1 MIPQDTVNKIL
12 DSAQIVD
19 VVSDFV
25 SLKRR
30 GANFIACCPFHNEKT
45 PSFYV
50 SPAKG
55 IYKCFGC
62 GKSGTAVGFV
72 MEHENMTYVEALKYL
87 ARKYGI
93 EVKEKEE
100 TPEEIAA
107 RQRSE
112 SLLLVLDYTEQF
124 FQKSLDTPEGKS
136 IGYAYFR
143 SRGLEDATIRKYGLG
158 WAPKSGNALATEAL
172 SKGYKEEFL
181 TTTGVCIKRHDG
193 SLCDKFYDRVIFP
206 IHSVSGRV
214 IGFGGRTLRSDY
226 KTANIGKYVNS
237 PQSEV
242 YDKSSTLYGIYFAK
256 SEIVRQNKCY
266 LVEGYL
272 DVLSM
277 HQLGITNV
285 VASSGTSLTIPQIRL
300 IKKFTDNVTV
310 MYDGDSAGIH
320 AALRGIDLILKEG
333 LNVRVVLIPDGD
345 DPDSYSRKHSLEE
358 VQSFLKSAEKDF
370 IVFKTELL
378 LGQAGDDPL
387 NKAGLINDITD
398 TLALVPDQIK
408 RAVYVQMTSQKFGI
422 SEDAI
427 YSRITD
433 TRQKMLENERKE
445 AERERMRAER
455 AEREEARVNANV
467 AEANAGVPS
476 EPLPVDYG
484 EPVDGIDGGYIPEG
498 YLPPEEVGEPAAEAP
513 ETPKVTSEEGI
524 LLENPVMAPSEKE
537 LLVLILKYGLET
549 LDFETDSEYYDKN
562 EKFTVADFIRDAIDG
577 REFANTVYRRTYNEY
592 FRLYDG
598 DATLTQ
604 DDIIR
609 KIMDGP
615 DRVMATLTGD
625 LTQDKY
631 LLTVKNFADSMT
643 SLSSFLVIN
652 VPRAILVYNS
662 KIVRMQEMEISEKLN
677 AMKHGE
683 CPEEEMMAMLE
694 KFQKTAALRKKIT
707 ERLGR
712 VQ

>member
-1 MIPQDTVNKIL
+1 MIPQDTVTKIL

-158 WAPKSGNALATEAL
+158 WAPKAGNALATEAL
-172 SKGYKEEFL
+172 AKGYKEEFL

-214 IGFGGRTLRSDY
+214 LGFGGRTLRSDY

-370 IVFKTELL
+370 IVFKTDLL

-455 AEREEARVNANV
+455 EEARVNANV
-467 AEANAGVPS
+467 SEANAGSSS

-562 EKFTVADFIRDAIDG
+562 EKFTVADFIRDAIAG

-662 KIVRMQEMEISEKLN
+662 KIVRMQEIEISEKLN

-683 CPEEEMMAMLE
+683 CPEEEMMALLE
-694 KFQKTAALRKKIT
+694 KFQKTAALRKIIM

>member
-158 WAPKSGNALATEAL
+158 WAPKSGNALAAEAL

-370 IVFKTELL
+370 IVFKTDLL

-445 AERERMRAER
+445 AERERMRAG
-455 AEREEARVNANV
+455 REEARVNANV
-467 AEANAGVPS
+467 AEANAGAPS

-484 EPVDGIDGGYIPEG
+484 EPVDSIDGGYIPEG

-615 DRVMATLTGD
+615 DRVMATLAGD

-662 KIVRMQEMEISEKLN
+662 KIVRMQEIEISEKLN

-683 CPEEEMMAMLE
+683 CPEEEMMALLE

>member
-158 WAPKSGNALATEAL
+158 WAPKARNALATEAL

-370 IVFKTELL
+370 IVFKTDLL

-455 AEREEARVNANV
+455 EEARVNANV
-467 AEANAGVPS
+467 AEANAGAPS
-476 EPLPVDYG
+476 ELLPVDYG

-662 KIVRMQEMEISEKLN
+662 KIVRMQEIEISEKLN

-683 CPEEEMMAMLE
+683 CQEEEMMALLE

>member
-30 GANFIACCPFHNEKT
+30 GANFVACCPFHNEKT

-62 GKSGTAVGFV
+62 GKSGTAIGFV

-158 WAPKSGNALATEAL
+158 WAPKAGNALATEAL

-370 IVFKTELL
+370 IVFKTDLL

-422 SEDAI
+422 GEDAI

-455 AEREEARVNANV
+455 EEARVNANV
-467 AEANAGVPS
+467 AEANAGAPS

-498 YLPPEEVGEPAAEAP
+498 YLPTEEVGEPAAEAP

-577 REFANTVYRRTYNEY
+577 REFANTVYRKTYNEY

-662 KIVRMQEMEISEKLN
+662 KIVRMQEIEISEKLN

-683 CPEEEMMAMLE
+683 CPEEEMMALLE

>member
-136 IGYAYFR
+136 IGYTYFR

-158 WAPKSGNALATEAL
+158 WAPKAGNALATEAL
-172 SKGYKEEFL
+172 AKGYKEEFL

-370 IVFKTELL
+370 IVFKTDLL

-455 AEREEARVNANV
+455 EEARVNANV
-467 AEANAGVPS
+467 AEANAGAPS

-577 REFANTVYRRTYNEY
+577 REFANTVYRKTYNEY

-662 KIVRMQEMEISEKLN
+662 KIVRMQEIEISEKLN

-683 CPEEEMMAMLE
+683 CPEEEMMALLE

>member
-214 IGFGGRTLRSDY
+214 LGFGGRTLRSDY

-370 IVFKTELL
+370 IVFKTDLL

-455 AEREEARVNANV
+455 EEARVNANV
-467 AEANAGVPS
+467 AEANAGAPS

-662 KIVRMQEMEISEKLN
+662 KIVRMQEIEISEKLN

-683 CPEEEMMAMLE
+683 CPEEEMMALLE

>member
-1 MIPQDTVNKIL
+1 MIPQDTVTKIL

-50 SPAKG
+50 SPSKG

-158 WAPKSGNALATEAL
+158 WAPKAGNALAAEAL
-172 SKGYKEEFL
+172 SKGSKEEFL

-214 IGFGGRTLRSDY
+214 LGFGGRTLRSDY

-370 IVFKTELL
+370 IVFKTDLL

-422 SEDAI
+422 SEDVI

-455 AEREEARVNANV
+455 EEARVNANV
-467 AEANAGVPS
+467 SEANAGVPS

-498 YLPPEEVGEPAAEAP
+498 YLPPEEMGEQASEAP

-609 KIMDGP
+609 KIMDGS

-662 KIVRMQEMEISEKLN
+662 KIVRMQEIEISEKLN

-683 CPEEEMMAMLE
+683 CPEEEMMALLE
-694 KFQKTAALRKKIT
+694 KFQKTAALRKIIT

>member
-158 WAPKSGNALATEAL
+158 WAPKAGNALATEAL
-172 SKGYKEEFL
+172 AKGYKEEFL

-214 IGFGGRTLRSDY
+214 LGFGGRTLRSDY

-370 IVFKTELL
+370 IVFKTDLL

-445 AERERMRAER
+445 AERERMR

-662 KIVRMQEMEISEKLN
+662 KIVRMQEIEISEKLN

-683 CPEEEMMAMLE
+683 CPEEEMMALLE

>member
-1 MIPQDTVNKIL
+1 MIPQDTVTKIL

-50 SPAKG
+50 SPSKG

-62 GKSGTAVGFV
+62 GKSGTSVGFV

-158 WAPKSGNALATEAL
+158 WAPKAGNALATEAL
-172 SKGYKEEFL
+172 AKGYKEEFL

-214 IGFGGRTLRSDY
+214 LGFGGRTLRSDY
-226 KTANIGKYVNS
+226 KIANIGKYVNS

-370 IVFKTELL
+370 IVFKTDLL

-433 TRQKMLENERKE
+433 TRQKMLENDRKE
-445 AERERMRAER
+445 AERERMR

-467 AEANAGVPS
+467 AEANAGAPS

-662 KIVRMQEMEISEKLN
+662 KIVRMQEIEISEKLN

-683 CPEEEMMAMLE
+683 CPEEEMMALLE

>member
-158 WAPKSGNALATEAL
+158 WAPKAGNSLATEAL
-172 SKGYKEEFL
+172 AKGYKEEFL

-214 IGFGGRTLRSDY
+214 LGFGGRTLRSDY

-370 IVFKTELL
+370 IVFKTDLL

-455 AEREEARVNANV
+455 EEARVNANV
-467 AEANAGVPS
+467 AEANAGAPS

-484 EPVDGIDGGYIPEG
+484 EPVDSIDGGYIPEG
-498 YLPPEEVGEPAAEAP
+498 YLPPEEMGEPAAETP

-662 KIVRMQEMEISEKLN
+662 KIVRMQEIEISEKLN

-683 CPEEEMMAMLE
+683 CPEEEMMALLE

-707 ERLGR
+707 QRLGR

>member
-112 SLLLVLDYTEQF
+112 SLLLVLVYTEQF

-158 WAPKSGNALATEAL
+158 WAPKAGNALATEAL
-172 SKGYKEEFL
+172 AKGYKEEFL

-370 IVFKTELL
+370 IVFKTDLL

-455 AEREEARVNANV
+455 EEARVNANV
-467 AEANAGVPS
+467 AEANAGAPS

-662 KIVRMQEMEISEKLN
+662 KIVRMQEIEISEKLN

-683 CPEEEMMAMLE
+683 CPEEEMMALLE

>member
-158 WAPKSGNALATEAL
+158 WAPKAGNALATEAL
-172 SKGYKEEFL
+172 AKGYKEEFL

-370 IVFKTELL
+370 IVFKTDLL

-455 AEREEARVNANV
+455 EEARVNANV
-467 AEANAGVPS
+467 AEANAGASS

-615 DRVMATLTGD
+615 DRVMATLAGD

-662 KIVRMQEMEISEKLN
+662 KIVRMQEIEISEKLN

-683 CPEEEMMAMLE
+683 CPEEEMMALLE

>member
-158 WAPKSGNALATEAL
+158 WAPKAGNALATEAL
-172 SKGYKEEFL
+172 AKGYKEEFL

-370 IVFKTELL
+370 IVFKTDLL

-455 AEREEARVNANV
+455 EEARVNANV
-467 AEANAGVPS
+467 AEANAGAPS

-498 YLPPEEVGEPAAEAP
+498 YLPPEEMGEPAAEAP

-615 DRVMATLTGD
+615 DRVMATLAGD

-662 KIVRMQEMEISEKLN
+662 KIVRMQEIEISEKLN

-683 CPEEEMMAMLE
+683 CPEEEMMALLE

>member
-143 SRGLEDATIRKYGLG
+143 SRGLEDATIRRYGLG
-158 WAPKSGNALATEAL
+158 WAPKAGNALATEAL
-172 SKGYKEEFL
+172 LKGYKEEFL

-370 IVFKTELL
+370 IVFKTDLL

-455 AEREEARVNANV
+455 EEARVNANV
-467 AEANAGVPS
+467 AEANAGAPS

-662 KIVRMQEMEISEKLN
+662 KIVRMQEIEISEKLN

-683 CPEEEMMAMLE
+683 CPEEEMMALLE

>member
-100 TPEEIAA
+100 TPEESAA

-158 WAPKSGNALATEAL
+158 WAPKAGNALATEAL
-172 SKGYKEEFL
+172 AKGYKEEFL

-370 IVFKTELL
+370 IVFKTDLL

-455 AEREEARVNANV
+455 EEARVNANV
-467 AEANAGVPS
+467 AEANAGAPS

-662 KIVRMQEMEISEKLN
+662 KIVRMQEIEISEKLN
-677 AMKHGE
+677 AMRHGE
-683 CPEEEMMAMLE
+683 CPEEEMMALLE

>member
-143 SRGLEDATIRKYGLG
+143 SRGLEDSTIRKYGLG

-370 IVFKTELL
+370 IVFKTDLL

-455 AEREEARVNANV
+455 EEARVNANV
-467 AEANAGVPS
+467 AEANAGAPS

-484 EPVDGIDGGYIPEG
+484 EPVDSIDGGYIPEG
-498 YLPPEEVGEPAAEAP
+498 YLPSEEVGEPAAEAP

-662 KIVRMQEMEISEKLN
+662 KIVRMQEIEISEKLN

-683 CPEEEMMAMLE
+683 CPEEEMMALLE
-694 KFQKTAALRKKIT
+694 KFQKMAALRKKIT

>member
-136 IGYAYFR
+136 IGYTYFR

-158 WAPKSGNALATEAL
+158 WAPKAGNALATEAL
-172 SKGYKEEFL
+172 AKGYKEEFL

-370 IVFKTELL
+370 IVFKTDLL

-455 AEREEARVNANV
+455 EEARVNANV
-467 AEANAGVPS
+467 AEANAGAPS

-615 DRVMATLTGD
+615 DRVMATLAGD

-662 KIVRMQEMEISEKLN
+662 KIVRMQEIEISEKLN

-683 CPEEEMMAMLE
+683 CPEEEMMALLE

>member
-370 IVFKTELL
+370 IVFKTDLL

-445 AERERMRAER
+445 AERERMR

-577 REFANTVYRRTYNEY
+577 REFANTVYRKTYNEY

-662 KIVRMQEMEISEKLN
+662 KIVRMQEIEISEKLN

-683 CPEEEMMAMLE
+683 CPEEEMMALLE

>member
-370 IVFKTELL
+370 IVFKTDLL

-455 AEREEARVNANV
+455 EEARVNANV
-467 AEANAGVPS
+467 SEANAGAPS

-615 DRVMATLTGD
+615 DRVMATLAGD

-662 KIVRMQEMEISEKLN
+662 KIVRMQEIEISEKLN

-683 CPEEEMMAMLE
+683 CPEEEMMALLE

>member
-1 MIPQDTVNKIL
+1 MIPQDTVTKIL

-158 WAPKSGNALATEAL
+158 WAPKAGNALATEAL
-172 SKGYKEEFL
+172 AKGYKDEFL

-214 IGFGGRTLRSDY
+214 LGFGGRTLRSDY

-370 IVFKTELL
+370 IVFKTDLL

-455 AEREEARVNANV
+455 EEARVNANV

-498 YLPPEEVGEPAAEAP
+498 YLPPEEMGEPAAETP

-562 EKFTVADFIRDAIDG
+562 EKFTVADFIRDAVAG

-683 CPEEEMMAMLE
+683 CPEEEMMALLE
-694 KFQKTAALRKKIT
+694 KFQKTAALRKIIM

>member
-136 IGYAYFR
+136 IGYVYFR

-358 VQSFLKSAEKDF
+358 VQSFLKSTEKDF
-370 IVFKTELL
+370 IVFKTDLL

-422 SEDAI
+422 SEDVI

-445 AERERMRAER
+445 AERERMR

-498 YLPPEEVGEPAAEAP
+498 YLPQEEMGEPASEAP

-562 EKFTVADFIRDAIDG
+562 EKFTVADFIRDAVAG

-662 KIVRMQEMEISEKLN
+662 RIVRMQEMEISEKLN

-683 CPEEEMMAMLE
+683 CPEEEMMALLE
-694 KFQKTAALRKKIT
+694 KFQKTAALRKKIM

>member
-158 WAPKSGNALATEAL
+158 WAPKAGNALAAEAL

-214 IGFGGRTLRSDY
+214 LGFGGRTLRSDY

-266 LVEGYL
+266 LVEGYWA
-272 DVLSM
+272 VLSM

-370 IVFKTELL
+370 IVFKTDLL

-455 AEREEARVNANV
+455 EEARVNANV
-467 AEANAGVPS
+467 AEANAGAPS

-498 YLPPEEVGEPAAEAP
+498 YLPPEEMGEPAAEAP

-577 REFANTVYRRTYNEY
+577 REFANTVYRKTYNEY

-615 DRVMATLTGD
+615 DRVMATLAGD

-662 KIVRMQEMEISEKLN
+662 KIVRMQEIEISEKLN

-683 CPEEEMMAMLE
+683 CPEEEMMALLE

>member
-158 WAPKSGNALATEAL
+158 WAPKAGNALATEAL
-172 SKGYKEEFL
+172 AKGYKEEFL

-370 IVFKTELL
+370 IVFKTDLL

-455 AEREEARVNANV
+455 EEARVNANV
-467 AEANAGVPS
+467 AEANAGAPS
-476 EPLPVDYG
+476 ELLPVDYG

-498 YLPPEEVGEPAAEAP
+498 YLPPEEVGEPASEAP

-662 KIVRMQEMEISEKLN
+662 KIVRMQEIEISEKLN

-683 CPEEEMMAMLE
+683 CPEEEMMALLE

>member
-158 WAPKSGNALATEAL
+158 WAPKSGNALAAEAL

-370 IVFKTELL
+370 IVFKTDLL

-455 AEREEARVNANV
+455 EEARVNANV
-467 AEANAGVPS
+467 AEANAGAPS

-498 YLPPEEVGEPAAEAP
+498 YLPPEEVGELAAEAP

-662 KIVRMQEMEISEKLN
+662 KIVRMQEIEISEKLN

-683 CPEEEMMAMLE
+683 CPEEEMMALLE

>member
-136 IGYAYFR
+136 IGYVYFR

-370 IVFKTELL
+370 IVFKTDLL

-455 AEREEARVNANV
+455 EEARVNANV
-467 AEANAGVPS
+467 SEANAGAPS

-615 DRVMATLTGD
+615 DRVMATLAGD

-662 KIVRMQEMEISEKLN
+662 KIVRMQEIEISEKLN

-683 CPEEEMMAMLE
+683 CPEEEMMALLE